1 MILFVCTPVP
11 SQANLEDYYHVL
23 KRLHKC
29 EDIDVPLQAG
39 VQLLRSNIPP
49 VGGGVLVLRGMGVL
63 GLLQYRHTPIRPQ
76 CTEIRTKEGILSVL
90 CVRHFTAGDSQGA
103 RTSIVSL
110 SDQSVSAGRDDLVQ
124 STTIVSPSDR
134 PVSAGREGMVQST
147 TTPSPSDRQLGRLPL
162 LGLRDSNNRF
172 DDQKPGASLSSIGRS
187 LEIVSYTKHDDG
199 SLGVGP
205 TRRRDHEPPQRYART
220 LKA

>member
-1 MILFVCTPVP
+1 MVNRSMVGQQPRRRYWPCRLMILFVCTPVP

-147 TTPSPSDRQLGRLPL
+147 TTPSPSDRQVSAGHKDLVQLTTPSPARPPTTARSSRQQQPL
-162 LGLRDSNNRF
+162 R
-172 DDQKPGASLSSIGRS
+172 
-187 LEIVSYTKHDDG
+187 
-199 SLGVGP
+199 
-205 TRRRDHEPPQRYART
+205 
-220 LKA
+220 